1 MKFLSKEDKELWEKY
16 KLNLNEL
23 QISIKPNDVINIAT
37 KKNIKNSFVQGNTFN
52 RYIKLLEKGK
62 TEPDGI
68 IDLHGLNLNN
78 AKKILNKYL
87 FNAYNNYKRN
97 ILIIT
102 GIGLNKTGLLKKEV
116 PIWLKENEIS
126 KIIINC
132 KKAPNSFGGHG
143 ALIVRIKNKYKTKIK
158 I

>member
-1 MKFLSKEDKELWEKY
+1 MKFLSKEDKELWENY

-23 QISIKPNDVINIAT
+23 RININPNDLVNIV
-37 KKNIKNSFVQGNTFN
+37 KKGNIKNSSIQDNTFN
-52 RYIKLLEKGK
+52 KFIKLLEKRK
-62 TEPDGI
+62 IEPDGV

-78 AKKILNKYL
+78 AKKILNRYL

-126 KIIINC
+126 KLIINC
-132 KKAPNSFGGHG
+132 RIAPNSFGGEG
-143 ALIVRIKNKYKTKIK
+143 ALIVRIKNKYKT
-158 I
+158 

>member
-1 MKFLSKEDKELWEKY
+1 MKFLSKEDKELWENY

-23 QISIKPNDVINIAT
+23 RININPNDLVNIV
-37 KKNIKNSFVQGNTFN
+37 KKGNIRNSSIQGNTFN
-52 RYIKLLEKGK
+52 RFVKLLEKGK
-62 TEPDGI
+62 IEPDGV

-78 AKKILNKYL
+78 AKKTLNRYL

-116 PIWLKENEIS
+116 PIWLMENEIS
-126 KIIINC
+126 KLIINSRI
-132 KKAPNSFGGHG
+132 APNSFGGEG
-143 ALIVRIKNKYKTKIK
+143 PLIVRIKNKYKT
-158 I
+158 

>member
-1 MKFLSKEDKELWEKY
+1 MKFLSKEDKELWENY

-23 QISIKPNDVINIAT
+23 RININPNDLVNIV
-37 KKNIKNSFVQGNTFN
+37 KKGNIRNSSIQGNTFN
-52 RYIKLLEKGK
+52 RFVKLLEKGK
-62 TEPDGI
+62 IEPDGV

-78 AKKILNKYL
+78 AKKTLNSYL

-116 PIWLKENEIS
+116 PIWLMENEIS
-126 KIIINC
+126 KLIINC
-132 KKAPNSFGGHG
+132 RIAPKSFGGEG
-143 ALIVRIKNKYKTKIK
+143 ALIVRIKNKYKT
-158 I
+158 

>member
-1 MKFLSKEDKELWEKY
+1 MKFLSKEDKELWENY

-23 QISIKPNDVINIAT
+23 RININPNDLVNIV
-37 KKNIKNSFVQGNTFN
+37 KKENIRNFPIQGSTFN
-52 RYIKLLEKGK
+52 RFIKLLEKGK
-62 TEPDGI
+62 IEPDGV

-78 AKKILNKYL
+78 AKKILNRYL

-126 KIIINC
+126 KLIINC
-132 KKAPNSFGGHG
+132 RIAPNSFGGEG
-143 ALIVRIKNKYKTKIK
+143 ALIVRIKNKYKN
-158 I
+158 

>member
-1 MKFLSKEDKELWEKY
+1 MKFLSKEDKELWENY

-23 QISIKPNDVINIAT
+23 RININPNDLVNIV
-37 KKNIKNSFVQGNTFN
+37 KKGNIKKSSIQGNTFN
-52 RYIKLLEKGK
+52 RFIKLLEKGK
-62 TEPDGI
+62 IEPDGV

-78 AKKILNKYL
+78 AKKILNRYL

-116 PIWLKENEIS
+116 PIWLMENEIS
-126 KIIINC
+126 KLIINC
-132 KKAPNSFGGHG
+132 RIAPNSFGGEG
-143 ALIVRIKNKYKTKIK
+143 ALIVRIKNKYKT
-158 I
+158 

>member
-1 MKFLSKEDKELWEKY
+1 MKFLSKEDKELWENY

-23 QISIKPNDVINIAT
+23 RININPNDLVNIV
-37 KKNIKNSFVQGNTFN
+37 KKGNIRNSSIQGNTFN
-52 RYIKLLEKGK
+52 RFVKLLEKGK
-62 TEPDGI
+62 IEPDGV

-78 AKKILNKYL
+78 AKKTLNRYL

-116 PIWLKENEIS
+116 PIWLMENEIS
-126 KIIINC
+126 KLIINC
-132 KKAPNSFGGHG
+132 RIAPKSFGGEG
-143 ALIVRIKNKYKTKIK
+143 ALIVRIKNKYKT
-158 I
+158 

>member
-1 MKFLSKEDKELWEKY
+1 MKFLSKEDKELWENY

-23 QISIKPNDVINIAT
+23 RININPNDLVNIV
-37 KKNIKNSFVQGNTFN
+37 KKGNIRNSSIQGNTFN
-52 RYIKLLEKGK
+52 RFIKLLEKGK
-62 TEPDGI
+62 IEPDGV

-78 AKKILNKYL
+78 AKKNLNRYL

-126 KIIINC
+126 KLIINC
-132 KKAPNSFGGHG
+132 RIAPNSFGGEG
-143 ALIVRIKNKYKTKIK
+143 ALIVRIKNKYKT
-158 I
+158 

>member
-1 MKFLSKEDKELWEKY
+1 MKSLSNEDKEIWENY

-23 QISIKPNDVINIAT
+23 RINIKPKDLDNISKKRNIINNAIR
-37 KKNIKNSFVQGNTFN
+37 GNTFN
-52 RYIKLLEKGK
+52 KFIKLLEKGK
-62 TEPDGI
+62 IEPDGI

-87 FNAYNNYKRN
+87 FNAYNNYRRN

-102 GIGLNKTGLLKKEV
+102 GIGLNKKGLLKKEV
-116 PIWLKENEIS
+116 PIWLKENEID

-132 KKAPNSFGGHG
+132 KVAPNSFGGEG
-143 ALIVRIKNKYKTKIK
+143 ALIVRIKNKYKA
-158 I
+158 

>member
-1 MKFLSKEDKELWEKY
+1 MKFLSKEDKELWENY

-23 QISIKPNDVINIAT
+23 RININPNDLVNIV
-37 KKNIKNSFVQGNTFN
+37 KKGNISNSSTQSNTFN
-52 RYIKLLEKGK
+52 RFIKLLEKGK
-62 TEPDGI
+62 IEPDGV
-68 IDLHGLNLNN
+68 IDLHGLSLNN
-78 AKKILNKYL
+78 AKKNLNRYL

-126 KIIINC
+126 KLIINC
-132 KKAPNSFGGHG
+132 RIAPNSFGGEG
-143 ALIVRIKNKYKTKIK
+143 ALIVRIKNKYKT
-158 I
+158 

>member
-1 MKFLSKEDKELWEKY
+1 MKSLSNEDIEIWEKY

-23 QISIKPNDVINIAT
+23 RIYIKPKDLANIS
-37 KKNIKNSFVQGNTFN
+37 KKSNITNKAIKASTFN
-52 RYIKLLEKGK
+52 KFIKLLEKGK
-62 TEPDGI
+62 IKPDGI

-78 AKKILNKYL
+78 AKKTLNKYL
-87 FNAYNNYKRN
+87 FNAYNNYRRN

-116 PIWLKENEIS
+116 PIWLKENEIG

-132 KKAPNSFGGHG
+132 KVAPNSLGGEG
-143 ALIVRIKNKYKTKIK
+143 ALIVRIKNKYKFHI
-158 I
+158 

>member
-1 MKFLSKEDKELWEKY
+1 MKPLSKEDKELWENY

-23 QISIKPNDVINIAT
+23 RININPNDLVNIVKKGSIKNTSN
-37 KKNIKNSFVQGNTFN
+37 QGNTFN
-52 RYIKLLEKGK
+52 RFVKLLEKGK
-62 TEPDGI
+62 IEPDGV

-78 AKKILNKYL
+78 AKKTLNRYL

-116 PIWLKENEIS
+116 PIWLMENEIS
-126 KIIINC
+126 KLIINC
-132 KKAPNSFGGHG
+132 RIAPKSFGGEG
-143 ALIVRIKNKYKTKIK
+143 ALIVRIKNKYKT
-158 I
+158 

>member
-1 MKFLSKEDKELWEKY
+1 MKFLSKEDKELWENY

-23 QISIKPNDVINIAT
+23 RININPNDLVHIL
-37 KKNIKNSFVQGNTFN
+37 KKQKNKNTSIQGNTFN
-52 RYIKLLEKGK
+52 RFIKLLEKGK
-62 TEPDGI
+62 IEPDGV

-78 AKKILNKYL
+78 AKKILQRYL

-126 KIIINC
+126 KLIINC
-132 KKAPNSFGGHG
+132 RIAPNSFGGEG
-143 ALIVRIKNKYKTKIK
+143 ALIVRIKNKYKN
-158 I
+158 

>member
-1 MKFLSKEDKELWEKY
+1 MKFLSKEDKELWENY

-23 QISIKPNDVINIAT
+23 RININPNDLVNIV
-37 KKNIKNSFVQGNTFN
+37 KKGNIRNSSIQGNTFN
-52 RYIKLLEKGK
+52 RFIKLLEKGK
-62 TEPDGI
+62 IEPDGV

-78 AKKILNKYL
+78 AKKILNRYL

-116 PIWLKENEIS
+116 PIWLMENEIS
-126 KIIINC
+126 KLIINC
-132 KKAPNSFGGHG
+132 RIAPNSFGGEG
-143 ALIVRIKNKYKTKIK
+143 ALIVRIKNKYKT
-158 I
+158 

>member
-1 MKFLSKEDKELWEKY
+1 MKFLSKEDKELWENY

-23 QISIKPNDVINIAT
+23 RININPNDLVNIV
-37 KKNIKNSFVQGNTFN
+37 KKGNIRNSSIQGNTFN
-52 RYIKLLEKGK
+52 RFIKLLEKGK
-62 TEPDGI
+62 IEPDGV

-78 AKKILNKYL
+78 AKKNLNRYL

-116 PIWLKENEIS
+116 PIWLMENEIS
-126 KIIINC
+126 KLIINC
-132 KKAPNSFGGHG
+132 RIAPNSFGGEG
-143 ALIVRIKNKYKTKIK
+143 ALIVRIKNKYKT
-158 I
+158 

>member
-1 MKFLSKEDKELWEKY
+1 MKFLSKEDKELWENY

-23 QISIKPNDVINIAT
+23 RINITPNDLFNVV
-37 KKNIKNSFVQGNTFN
+37 KKGNIKNTSIQGNTFD
-52 RYIKLLEKGK
+52 RFLKLLEKGK
-62 TEPDGI
+62 IEPDGV
-68 IDLHGLNLNN
+68 IDLHGFNLNN
-78 AKKILNKYL
+78 AKKILNRYL
-87 FNAYNNYKRN
+87 FNAYNNHKRN

-132 KKAPNSFGGHG
+132 KIAPNSFGGEG
-143 ALIVRIKNKYKTKIK
+143 ALIVRIKNKYKT
-158 I
+158 

>member
-1 MKFLSKEDKELWEKY
+1 MEFLSKEDKELWENY

-23 QISIKPNDVINIAT
+23 RININPNDLVNIV
-37 KKNIKNSFVQGNTFN
+37 KKGNIKKSSIQGNTFN
-52 RYIKLLEKGK
+52 RFIKLLEKGK
-62 TEPDGI
+62 IEPDGV

-78 AKKILNKYL
+78 AKIFLNRYL

-126 KIIINC
+126 KLIINC
-132 KKAPNSFGGHG
+132 RIAPNSFGGEG
-143 ALIVRIKNKYKTKIK
+143 ALIVRIRNKYKN
-158 I
+158 

>member
-1 MKFLSKEDKELWEKY
+1 MKSLSKEDKVIWENY

-23 QISIKPNDVINIAT
+23 RIKIKPNDLSNLT
-37 KKNIKNSFVQGNTFN
+37 KKRITQNSSIQGNTFN
-52 RYIKLLEKGK
+52 KFIKLLEKGK

-78 AKKILNKYL
+78 AKLFLNKYL

-116 PIWLKENEIS
+116 PMWLNENEIS

-132 KKAPNSFGGHG
+132 TTAPNSFGGEG
-143 ALIVRIKNKYKTKIK
+143 AIIVRLKNKYKTYL
-158 I
+158 

>member
-1 MKFLSKEDKELWEKY
+1 MKFLSEEDKELWENY

-23 QISIKPNDVINIAT
+23 RININPNDFVNIV
-37 KKNIKNSFVQGNTFN
+37 KKGNIKNTSNQGNTFN
-52 RYIKLLEKGK
+52 RFVKLLEKGK
-62 TEPDGI
+62 IEPDGV

-78 AKKILNKYL
+78 AKKNLDRYL

-116 PIWLKENEIS
+116 PIWLKENDIS
-126 KIIINC
+126 KLIINC
-132 KKAPNSFGGHG
+132 QIAPNSFGGEG
-143 ALIVRIKNKYKTKIK
+143 ALIVRIRKKYKN
-158 I
+158 

>member
-1 MKFLSKEDKELWEKY
+1 MKFLSKEDKELWENY

-23 QISIKPNDVINIAT
+23 RININPNDLVHIL
-37 KKNIKNSFVQGNTFN
+37 KKEKIKNTPIQGNTFN
-52 RYIKLLEKGK
+52 KFIKLLEKGK

-78 AKKILNKYL
+78 AKKILNRYL

-126 KIIINC
+126 KLIINC
-132 KKAPNSFGGHG
+132 RVAPNSFGGEG
-143 ALIVRIKNKYKTKIK
+143 ALIVRIKNKYKT
-158 I
+158 

>member
-1 MKFLSKEDKELWEKY
+1 MKFLSKEDKELWENY

-23 QISIKPNDVINIAT
+23 RININPNDLVNIV
-37 KKNIKNSFVQGNTFN
+37 KKGNIRNSSIQGNTFN
-52 RYIKLLEKGK
+52 RFVKLLEKGK
-62 TEPDGI
+62 IEPDGV

-78 AKKILNKYL
+78 AKKILNRYL

-116 PIWLKENEIS
+116 PIWLKENDIS
-126 KIIINC
+126 KLIINC
-132 KKAPNSFGGHG
+132 KIAPNSFGGEG
-143 ALIVRIKNKYKTKIK
+143 ALIVRIKNKYKT
-158 I
+158 